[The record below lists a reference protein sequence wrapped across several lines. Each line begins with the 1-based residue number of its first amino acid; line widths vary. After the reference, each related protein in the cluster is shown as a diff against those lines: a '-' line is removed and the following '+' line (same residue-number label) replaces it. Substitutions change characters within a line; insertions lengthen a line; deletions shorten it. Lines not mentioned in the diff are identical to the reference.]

1 MSLWHYC
8 SMSLAQDPRAS
19 HSPAWHFCVP
29 AHLPAL
35 RNVLEEGLEGRGR
48 TGDPM
53 SVVLMSASREGLSF
67 SPACAVSLWP
77 GWWELLGPGGLP
89 RLPLS

>member
-1 MSLWHYC
+1 M
-8 SMSLAQDPRAS
+8 
-19 HSPAWHFCVP
+19 
-29 AHLPAL
+29 AL
-35 RNVLEEGLEGRGR
+35 GPGGTL
-48 TGDPM
+48 
-53 SVVLMSASREGLSF
+53 SVVLMSASREGPSF